1 MPMPTTTTH
10 GPWTD
15 GTARPTQKGAVAYAK
30 GDRLT
35 IEDEYTVTMGR
46 GERPLGFVINAAD
59 GSTYPATVAGIPGRG
74 APHPDY
80 PCFTC
85 VSVRWT
91 QPDRESLVWTAV
103 AAYSYVPSKS
113 SSTALTGNVRSVAFS
128 HNSVTVPLTMHDG
141 AALTT
146 SAGELLNP
154 TPMAELSSPVIVGEH
169 TYLAAKVK
177 RERNYEIAFGYSF
190 EKACL
195 YAKSL
200 GIGTVMLAASLSR
213 STFEEAMNV
222 QEDEVLPTASPVGY
236 PAEKRSIRENLMR
249 KGMKSDERIAFG
261 ELFFEGSF
269 DKPLTE
275 EAAGDYAQALEMAR
289 LSPSATNKQ
298 PWGAVVDGSR
308 VHFYEQK
315 SLKDSSL
322 GDIQKVDVG
331 IALCHFDLVMEENG
345 SSGRFLFCMLPSSI
359 VCGFPPNNSVFPR
372 K

>member
-154 TPMAELSSPVIVGEH
+154 TPMAELSSPVID
-169 TYLAAKVK
+169 
-177 RERNYEIAFGYSF
+177 IAM
-190 EKACL
+190 
-195 YAKSL
+195 
-200 GIGTVMLAASLSR
+200 VLSR
-213 STFEEAMNV
+213 PPSQM
-222 QEDEVLPTASPVGY
+222 QGY
-236 PAEKRSIRENLMR
+236 LGAVNSRDVTVCGIRFP
-249 KGMKSDERIAFG
+249 KY
-261 ELFFEGSF
+261 
-269 DKPLTE
+269 T
-275 EAAGDYAQALEMAR
+275 AR
-289 LSPSATNKQ
+289 LLFSARQIEPEEEQNEGVSVLGDRYLYEFRIEGNFT
-298 PWGAVVDGSR
+298 PAPGAPGDSR
-308 VHFYEQK
+308 F
-315 SLKDSSL
+315 SSL
-322 GDIQKVDVG
+322 GEKDGRKIAGWIQVVPDAGYVYLDEAGTRRRAKVAAAEDPSVQTDSPMPVFLTSAG
-331 IALCHFDLVMEENG
+331 RIATDESQYHYFLVRPYPEADFTE
-345 SSGRFLFCMLPSSI
+345 I
-359 VCGFPPNNSVFPR
+359 GFPSAC
-372 K
+372 